1 MIWLTWRQ
9 YRVQTLAALAVLAA
23 VATFLLVTGLQMRE
37 VYDST
42 VADCAGDCASAKNA
56 LVVEYQTLTYYVT
69 SLLLAAPGIIGI
81 FWGAP
86 LIARE
91 LETGTH
97 RLIWNQSI
105 GRGRWLLAKLGGVG
119 LIAVAVT
126 GVLSLLVTWWAAP
139 IDRVNLDRFTALMFS
154 GRAIVPL
161 GYAAFAF
168 TLGATAGLLIRR
180 TVPAM
185 AATLVVFVAV
195 QIFVPFAVRPH
206 FVTPE
211 HTDVTLKSLVM
222 APVGGGGESGAPKD
236 GWNGNHI
243 QLKGSGDDAYLRVGV
258 LRPGVWVVSD
268 PAALLDPSGREVRGA
283 RGCAERM
290 TEPFDCFA
298 TSDLHIEV
306 DYQPAD
312 RYWTFQWIETGIF
325 LALSGLL
332 AGFCSW
338 WLRRRAA

>member
-23 VATFLLVTGLQMRE
+23 IAMFLVVTGLQMRE

-42 VADCAGDCASAKNA
+42 VAGCGTDCESAKNA

-69 SLLLAAPGIIGI
+69 SLLLATPGIIGI

-105 GRGRWLLAKLGGVG
+105 SRGRWLLVKLGAVG

-126 GVLSLLVTWWAAP
+126 GVLSLLVTWWAGP

-154 GRAIVPL
+154 GRGVVPL

-168 TLGATAGLLIRR
+168 TLGASAGLLIRR

-185 AATLVVFVAV
+185 AATLAAFLAV
-195 QIFVPFAVRPH
+195 QIFVPFAIRPY
-206 FVTPE
+206 FVAPE
-211 HTDVTLKSLVM
+211 HSDVALSSLVM
-222 APVGGGGESGAPKD
+222 APVGGGEESGAMKD
-236 GWNGNHI
+236 GWNANHI
-243 QLKGSGDDAYLRVGV
+243 QLKGSGSDAHLRIGV

-268 PAALLDPSGREVRGA
+268 LGAVLDAAGKEIRGA
-283 RGCAERM
+283 EGCAEPKV
-290 TEPFDCFA
+290 EPFECFA
-298 TSDLHIEV
+298 TSKHHIEV

>member
-9 YRVQTLAALAVLAA
+9 YRVQTLAALGVLAA
-23 VATFLLVTGLQMRE
+23 FAIFLVVTGLQMRDL
-37 VYDST
+37 YDT
-42 VADCAGDCASAKNA
+42 TIGPCRDDCGAARNA

-69 SLLLAAPGIIGI
+69 SALLAAPGVIGV

-97 RLIWNQSI
+97 RLVWNQSI
-105 GRGRWLLAKLGGVG
+105 TRSHWLLIKLGAVG
-119 LIAVAVT
+119 LVAVAVT
-126 GVLSLLVTWWAAP
+126 GVLSLLVTWWADP
-139 IDRVNLDRFTALMFS
+139 IDGVNQDRFTALMFS

-168 TLGATAGLLIRR
+168 TLGACAGLLIRR

-185 AATLVVFVAV
+185 AATLVAFVAV
-195 QIFVPFAVRPH
+195 QILVPFAIRPH

-211 HTDVTLKSLVM
+211 HTDVALSSLVT
-222 APVGGGGESGAPKD
+222 APGGGESGAPKD
-236 GWNGNHI
+236 GWNGNHV
-243 QLKGSGDDAYLRVGV
+243 QLKGAGDDTYLRVGV
-258 LRPGVWVVSD
+258 LKPGVWVVSD
-268 PAALLDPSGREVRGA
+268 PGAVLDASGREVRGA
-283 RGCAERM
+283 AGCADRSKD
-290 TEPFDCFA
+290 PFECFA

-312 RYWTFQWIETGIF
+312 RYWTFQWVETGIF
-325 LALSGLL
+325 LGLSGLL
-332 AGFCSW
+332 AWFCAR
-338 WLRRRAA
+338 WLRRRTA